1 MSWYFYVFE
10 FISGL
15 LLTNG
20 IPHFVQGVSGQWF
33 QSPFAV
39 PAGVGESSPLTNAL
53 WGFANLGAGFAF
65 LGFFRPQGSGAAFG
79 WILAGL
85 GVLIAAVSLS
95 THFGRVRSTHAGK
108 FHARQRPWL
117 DTLNPR

>member
-1 MSWYFYVFE
+1 MKSRSPDHRVDVAVRERAELPVWKGPEMPWYFYVFE

-39 PAGVGESSPLTNAL
+39 PAG
-53 WGFANLGAGFAF
+53 
-65 LGFFRPQGSGAAFG
+65 
-79 WILAGL
+79 
-85 GVLIAAVSLS
+85 
-95 THFGRVRSTHAGK
+95 
-108 FHARQRPWL
+108 
-117 DTLNPR
+117 